1 MSPRQAAAAR
11 RLHAP
16 EMVGGRD
23 ETAHPVC
30 GCCTRES
37 RRLAPPGEAG
47 REVSYPCRYW
57 REAAAVPAE
66 PERSLASTLVTVG
79 LASTLSVSALWVAF
93 ATPLGSWLSC
103 LVFPALV
110 GGLLVLARRM
120 GAL

>member
-1 MSPRQAAAAR
+1 MSPREAAATR

-37 RRLAPPGEAG
+37 RRLARSG
-47 REVSYPCRYW
+47 EVSYPCRYW
-57 REAAAVPAE
+57 LEAAAVPEE
-66 PERSLASTLVTVG
+66 PERSLPSVLVTVTLG
-79 LASTLSVSALWVAF
+79 STLSVAGLWVAF
-93 ATPLGSWLSC
+93 ATPLGNALSC
-103 LVFPALV
+103 LIFPALV
-110 GGLLVLARRM
+110 GLLLVLARRL